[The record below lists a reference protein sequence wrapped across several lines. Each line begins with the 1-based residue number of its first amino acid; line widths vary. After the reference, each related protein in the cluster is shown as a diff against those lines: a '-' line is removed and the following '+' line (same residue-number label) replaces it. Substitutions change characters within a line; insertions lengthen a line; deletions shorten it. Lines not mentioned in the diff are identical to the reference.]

1 MKKQRRKKRLDP
13 NTLLLIKQV
22 VAGVLLLML
31 FAIIIF
37 SIWYGT
43 RISAV
48 TIKDVEV
55 EGGETISHQVIK
67 NIVTQKLE
75 GTYLGLI
82 PRQFSYMYPRQEMLD
97 DVSELERIKS
107 VSIERETLTELSVL
121 FEEFIPSALW
131 CTKENEK
138 CVFLDQTGYAFGV
151 APSLSGGSFL
161 RLSKLGVE
169 PVTGIQAFS
178 TETFEKVNRLV
189 DLLEANNWY
198 IASVEVDVANDAYL
212 TLTEGGELK
221 VTLVDEAEQ
230 IVENLFAVLSSPDFS
245 DIGVGTFEYIDLRFG
260 NKVFINEFELEVASS
275 TEDTLE

>member
-31 FAIIIF
+31 FAIIVF

-43 RISAV
+43 RMSAV

-55 EGGETISHQVIK
+55 EGGETISHQIIK

-107 VSIERETLTELSVL
+107 VSIERESLTELSVS

-131 CTKENEK
+131 CAKDGEK
-138 CVFLDQTGYAFGV
+138 CVFLDQTGYAYGV

-169 PVTGIQAFS
+169 PVTGVQAFS
-178 TETFEKVNRLV
+178 IETFEKVNRLV

-221 VTLVDEAEQ
+221 VNLADEAEQ
-230 IVENLFAVLSSPDFS
+230 IVENLFTVLSSPDFS
-245 DIGVGTFEYIDLRFG
+245 DIEVGNLQVVVKIR
-260 NKVFINEFELEVASS
+260 
-275 TEDTLE
+275 